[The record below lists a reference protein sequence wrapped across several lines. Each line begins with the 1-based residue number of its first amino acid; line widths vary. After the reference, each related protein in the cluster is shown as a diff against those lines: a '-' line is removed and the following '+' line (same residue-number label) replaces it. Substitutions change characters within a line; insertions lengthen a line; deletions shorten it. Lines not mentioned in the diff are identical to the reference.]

1 LEFSAVRGQKM
12 EKPYKEDWNF
22 HS

>member
-1 LEFSAVRGQKM
+1 LEFSAVRGGKM
-12 EKPYKEDWNF
+12 GKPYKEDWNF